1 MRLGIFS
8 AARRSAAIALAIAF
22 AWVCLGAQPAQ
33 AQGRCGAGVD
43 LVVQAL
49 EKMRADSTADELGDA
64 NQLLKRA
71 AELCGELGDAWYY
84 RSLVERKLGH
94 AALADFAMRQAK
106 EFPSDALQDGEDP
119 FVLAAPLMDSD
130 IRQTQPLPG
139 RQGVESAS
147 AQMQMERDSQKTNAG
162 ALQSE
167 SQGKSGAQQE
177 PQPFPEGGNP
187 AAPGTRAVSG
197 PATAAAPSGTGGPAD
212 RWALI
217 VGIGSFSDPN
227 IEPLHYTASDAQ
239 SFAAALLDPNIGGLK
254 ADHVRTLMNDD
265 ATTKNIKMNLNWL
278 ARSAAP
284 DDLVVVYV
292 ATHGSSRDLD
302 TVGVNYI
309 ITHDTEIGANIDP
322 DSLYATALPMV
333 EISNAIATR
342 VKARKAAIFLDT
354 CYSGNAAANDPK
366 IIAPGIK
373 NAAPSKQ
380 TLSHITQGTGR
391 MVFAASGTEQE
402 SLESDTLKHGFF
414 TYFLVQ
420 ALQQEGGST
429 PLSQIFDYTQKHVSD
444 TVSTEF
450 RQYNLQQNPVMSRS
464 EDSTDFALGGPPA
477 GGAAGGGR

>member
-1 MRLGIFS
+1 M
-8 AARRSAAIALAIAF
+8 RRSAAIALAIAF
-22 AWVCLGAQPAQ
+22 AWVCLGARPAQ

-94 AALADFAMRQAK
+94 AALADFAMRQAEK
-106 EFPSDALQDGEDP
+106 FPSDASTEQLNP
-119 FVLAAPLMDSD
+119 FVLSTPVTPISS
-130 IRQTQPLPG
+130 R
-139 RQGVESAS
+139 GV
-147 AQMQMERDSQKTNAG
+147 N
-162 ALQSE
+162 
-167 SQGKSGAQQE
+167 
-177 PQPFPEGGNP
+177 
-187 AAPGTRAVSG
+187 G
-197 PATAAAPSGTGGPAD
+197 PATATAPTSSSGAAD

-239 SFAAALLDPNIGGLK
+239 SFAAALLDPKIGGFK
-254 ADHVRTLMNDD
+254 ADHVRMLMNAD
-265 ATTKNIKMNLNWL
+265 ATTKNIKMDLNWL

-354 CYSGNAAANDPK
+354 CYSGNAAVNDPK

-380 TLSHITQGTGR
+380 TLSHITQGSGR